1 MTKYIINETFH
12 GYDKTTVDSVDVASN
27 QGSLFVIIIDNKCD
41 ADLPKYYKFIN
52 TALKNHNRVI
62 LISMADKNKSFKPL
76 ASLLITFNNYDI
88 YEVESKESLS
98 AKYLKTLEDRE
109 PDYCEVQTYIGGD
122 LTAFSDMSMILFG
135 IESLVEEGNEAALKS
150 FLEEHMLSIENLTTS
165 LNSMKKTCELFNS
178 NELVNEVNSLKDK
191 EKKLTK
197 AVTEKEESLKDV
209 KHERDEHKVAAENL
223 KRENEKLKEKTKEL
237 QEQSS
242 GSGSTITSFKTT
254 NTQLLKGN
262 KTKIVLYF
270 KEISYV
276 RYTNTLVTILFDF
289 LKRKGLKAK
298 MLIYDTGSEL
308 YSTYNPLR
316 VITGTDYT
324 TDKTALINKIE
335 KFVVAEPSQ
344 MIIEDV
350 LTADQAFDVV
360 IIYDR
365 MHTMNDVVDGNLV
378 TKFYVINSRK
388 DYEALKAQLKINDV
402 SFIITDSA
410 NSLNISKE
418 WKVTGDRN
426 FIDIPT
432 IPEFKKH
439 EIASSSFAFSK
450 YMKQATSTTK
460 EGIIETIVKKSKI
473 NTLYGE

>member
-1 MTKYIINETFH
+1 MTKYIINETYH
-12 GYDKTTVDSVDVASN
+12 GYEKIAVDNVDIASKQN
-27 QGSLFVIIIDNKCD
+27 NLFIIIIDNKCD
-41 ADLPKYYKFIN
+41 GDLPKYYKFIN
-52 TALKNHNRVI
+52 IAMKNHNRVI

-76 ASLLITFNNYDI
+76 ASLLITFDNYDI
-88 YEVESKESLS
+88 YEVEGKESLS
-98 AKYLKTLEDRE
+98 ANYLKALEDRE

-122 LTAFSDMSMILFG
+122 ITAFSDMSMILFG

-191 EKKLTK
+191 EKKLSK
-197 AVTEKEESLKDV
+197 AVAEKDETLKDI
-209 KHERDEHKVAAENL
+209 KHERDEHKVTAENL

-237 QEQSS
+237 QEQST

-270 KEISYV
+270 KEITYV
-276 RYTNTLVTILFDF
+276 RYTNTLVTILFDY
-289 LKRKGLKAK
+289 LKRKGLKTK

-316 VITGTDYT
+316 VITGSDYA
-324 TDKTALINKIE
+324 TDKSNLINKIE

-344 MIIEDV
+344 MIIEDI
-350 LTADQAFDVV
+350 LTADVGFDVV

-365 MHTMNDVVDGNLV
+365 MHTQNDVVDGNLV

-402 SFIITDSA
+402 SYIITDA
-410 NSLNISKE
+410 TNSLNISKE
-418 WKVTGDRN
+418 WKVVGDRN

-439 EIASSSFAFSK
+439 EISSSSFAFSK
-450 YMKQATSTTK
+450 YVKQATSTTK
-460 EGIIETIVKKSKI
+460 EGLIETIVKKSKI
-473 NTLYGE
+473 NTLLN

>member
-12 GYDKTTVDSVDVASN
+12 GYEKITVDNIDTAN
-27 QGSLFVIIIDNKCD
+27 TKDNLYIIIVDSKCD
-41 ADLPKYYKFIN
+41 EKVADYYKFIN
-52 TALKNHNRVI
+52 TALRNHNKII
-62 LISMADKNKSFKPL
+62 LISITDENKCFRPL
-76 ASLLITFNNYDI
+76 ASLMITFSSYNI
-88 YEVESKESLS
+88 YEVDSRESLS
-98 AKYLKTLEDRE
+98 ANYLKTLEERE

-135 IESLVEEGNEAALKS
+135 IESLVEEGNEEALKS

-165 LNSMKKTCELFNS
+165 LNSMKKTCEMFNS

-191 EKKLTK
+191 EKKLNK
-197 AVTEKEESLKDV
+197 AVADKEESLKDV
-209 KHERDEHKVAAENL
+209 KHERDENKVAAENL

-242 GSGSTITSFKTT
+242 SGGSTITSFKTT
-254 NTQLLKGN
+254 STQLLKGN

-276 RYTNTLVTILFDF
+276 RYTNTLVSVIFDY
-289 LKRKGLKAK
+289 LKRKGLKTK

-308 YSTYNPLR
+308 YSVYNPLR
-316 VITGTDYT
+316 VVTGNDYI
-324 TDKTALINKIE
+324 TDKGNLVNKIE

-350 LTADQAFDVV
+350 LTSEQAFDVV

-365 MHTMNDVVDGNLV
+365 MHTQNDVVEGNLV
-378 TKFYVINSRK
+378 SKFYVMNSKK
-388 DYEALKAQLKINDV
+388 DYESLKSQLKINDV
-402 SFIITDSA
+402 SFIITDAA

-418 WKVTGDRN
+418 WKIVGDRN

-432 IPEFKKH
+432 IPEYKKH
-439 EIASSSFAFSK
+439 EIASSSFGFSK

-460 EGIIETIVKKSKI
+460 EGIIDTIIKKSKI
-473 NTLYGE
+473 NTLYSE

>member
-1 MTKYIINETFH
+1 MTKYIINETYH
-12 GYDKTTVDSVDVASN
+12 GYEKITIDNVDIASKQDN
-27 QGSLFVIIIDNKCD
+27 LFFIIIDNKCD
-41 ADLPKYYKFIN
+41 GELPNYYKFIN
-52 TALKNHNRVI
+52 TAMKNHNRVI
-62 LISMADKNKSFKPL
+62 LISLADKNKSFKPL
-76 ASLLITFNNYDI
+76 ASLLITFDNYDI

-98 AKYLKTLEDRE
+98 ANYLKALEDRE

-191 EKKLTK
+191 EKKLNK
-197 AVTEKEESLKDV
+197 AVAERDESLKDV
-209 KHERDEHKVAAENL
+209 KHERDEHKVAVENL

-237 QEQSS
+237 QEQSA
-242 GSGSTITSFKTT
+242 GSGLKITSFKTT

-276 RYTNTLVTILFDF
+276 RYTNTLVTILFDY
-289 LKRKGLKAK
+289 LRRKGLKTK

-308 YSTYNPLR
+308 YSTYNPFR
-316 VITGTDYT
+316 VVTGSDYA
-324 TDKTALINKIE
+324 TDKTNLVNKIE
-335 KFVVAEPSQ
+335 KFIVAEPSQ

-350 LTADQAFDVV
+350 LTSDQAFDVV

-365 MHTMNDVVDGNLV
+365 MHTQNDVVDGNLV

-388 DYEALKAQLKINDV
+388 DYEALKSQLKINDI
-402 SFIITDSA
+402 SIIITDAA

-418 WKVTGDRN
+418 WKVIGDRN

-439 EIASSSFAFSK
+439 AISSPSFAFSK
-450 YMKQATSTTK
+450 YAKQATSTTK
-460 EGIIETIVKKSKI
+460 EGLIETIVKKSKI
-473 NTLYGE
+473 NTLLN

>member
-12 GYDKTTVDSVDVASN
+12 GYEKTTVDNIDTAVSKDST
-27 QGSLFVIIIDNKCD
+27 FIIVIDNKCESE
-41 ADLPKYYKFIN
+41 LPKYYKFIN
-52 TALKNHNRVI
+52 TALKMHNRVI
-62 LISMADKNKSFKPL
+62 LISIADKNKCFKPL
-76 ASLLITFNNYDI
+76 ASLLITFDNYDI
-88 YEVESKESLS
+88 YEVETRESLS
-98 AKYLKTLEDRE
+98 ASYIKTLEDRE

-122 LTAFSDMSMILFG
+122 VTAFSDMSMILFG
-135 IESLVEEGNEAALKS
+135 IESLVEEGNDAALKS

-191 EKKLTK
+191 EKKLSKTV
-197 AVTEKEESLKDV
+197 AERDASLKDI
-209 KHERDEHKVAAENL
+209 KHERDEHKVTAENL
-223 KRENEKLKEKTKEL
+223 KRENDKLREKTKEL
-237 QEQSS
+237 QEQNSS
-242 GSGSTITSFKTT
+242 GGSTITSFKTT

-276 RYTNTLVTILFDF
+276 RYTNTLVTILFDY
-289 LKRKGLKAK
+289 LKRKGLKTK

-308 YSTYNPLR
+308 YSIYNPLR
-316 VITGTDYT
+316 VITGNDYI
-324 TDKTALINKIE
+324 TDKGTLVNKIE

-350 LTADQAFDVV
+350 LTSDQAFDVV

-365 MHTMNDVVDGNLV
+365 MHTQNDVVEGNLV

-388 DYEALKAQLKINDV
+388 DYEALRAPLKINDV

-418 WKVTGDRN
+418 WKITGDRN

-460 EGIIETIVKKSKI
+460 EGIFETIIKKSKI
-473 NTLYGE
+473 AALYSE

>member
-1 MTKYIINETFH
+1 MTKYIINETYH
-12 GYDKTTVDSVDVASN
+12 GYEKITIDNVDIASKQDN
-27 QGSLFVIIIDNKCD
+27 LFVIIIDNKCD
-41 ADLPKYYKFIN
+41 GELPNYYKFIN
-52 TALKNHNRVI
+52 TAMKNHNRVI
-62 LISMADKNKSFKPL
+62 LISLADKNKSFKPL
-76 ASLLITFNNYDI
+76 ASLLITFDNYDI

-98 AKYLKTLEDRE
+98 ANYLKALEDRE

-191 EKKLTK
+191 EKKLNK
-197 AVTEKEESLKDV
+197 AVAERDESLKDV
-209 KHERDEHKVAAENL
+209 KHERDEHKVAVENL

-237 QEQSS
+237 QEQSA
-242 GSGSTITSFKTT
+242 GSGLKITSFKTT

-276 RYTNTLVTILFDF
+276 RYTNTLVTILFDY
-289 LKRKGLKAK
+289 LRRKGLKTK

-316 VITGTDYT
+316 VVTGSDYA
-324 TDKTALINKIE
+324 TDKTNLVNKIE
-335 KFVVAEPSQ
+335 KFIVAEPSQ

-350 LTADQAFDVV
+350 LTSDQAFDVV

-365 MHTMNDVVDGNLV
+365 MHTQNDVVDGNLV

-388 DYEALKAQLKINDV
+388 DYEALKSQLKINDI
-402 SFIITDSA
+402 SFIITDAA

-418 WKVTGDRN
+418 WKVIGDRN

-439 EIASSSFAFSK
+439 AISSPSFAFSK
-450 YMKQATSTTK
+450 YAKQATSTTK
-460 EGIIETIVKKSKI
+460 EGLIETIVKKSKI
-473 NTLYGE
+473 NTLLN